1 MHRISLSLLT
11 LFFVSFSYS
20 DTTSTITGDVNV
32 SGVTV
37 TVTHE
42 PTGSVKSTT
51 TDDSFR
57 FSSLRPG
64 GPYKIVASKTGYSSE
79 SLDNIFLVLNDTA
92 DFQINLVAVDVE
104 DLTVT
109 ASRIGIQA
117 SGPGLNI
124 TETDILLA
132 PSTDRSFADIVRRDS
147 RIAVS
152 GTFRDSEISALGVSP
167 RMNNFTVDGT
177 EANDSFGLNDNGF
190 ASIRNPIA
198 LETLAQ
204 IRVDFAPYSVTKG
217 NFGGVA
223 VNAITKSGT
232 NEFKGKFYG
241 RSIDNHD
248 VGSVNGNRP
257 NQFDDETKGFIFGG
271 PIIKDKAFFFLAYE
285 ESERLSPSESRA
297 IDPADEAELLQIEE
311 FLNTRYNYSAR
322 GVARNWPIFDMPPET
337 AESLIVKLDYNINE
351 NNRLEFMYQDT
362 QENQLSPYDR
372 PSQNYVFA
380 AHYYDIPIDRQKS
393 SITWFS
399 DVSDNLSLELQY
411 LEIDYINDNESLGGE
426 DFGHHRITLSSGAR
440 AYPTTDQY
448 RSFNKVMTEESKISL
463 KAIYTAGN
471 HTITAGYGFHEKF
484 LYNAF
489 IAYGNGRWRWNSVD
503 DFLTGGDADGELSY
517 FRGLLV
523 PSGNQEEAAAAFDT
537 EITEFYIEDTID
549 VSDILTVSFGVRV
562 DTAET
567 ITPLTYTPAFFD
579 LTGIRNDS
587 GLDSEIVQPRASFD
601 LDVSDLWFGESDFID
616 SAQFE
621 GGIGIFSG
629 KIPFV
634 WLAPPFGADSG
645 MTTVFTGQWMLGDY
659 QTGVNGFD
667 WRDYYDGTQL
677 HTLLD
682 LDVGDGDSAQAL
694 APGLEL
700 PSDLKMSLDLT
711 LYTKNDYK
719 VKLSYIKTDVKNAFR
734 FVDMG
739 VEPSGVYL
747 TTNDG
752 RNIYNSG
759 YTRNI
764 MTFNTSKG
772 GSDSFTIDV
781 SKNFD
786 NGVNAFAGYTYV
798 DRESLY
804 DSSSSQMTS
813 NYRGLPRIDALQP
826 EVGPSR
832 WAQKHR
838 FVAGMD
844 YTFNAGSKYPT
855 TISAFYS
862 AYSGRP
868 YSHAYRDFYQDGEE
882 GLFDRDWAVLAYIP
896 EANDP
901 NVVYDGVD
909 EATILAHIDSLG
921 LSQYAGGNVPK
932 NVGTAPY
939 YRSLDIRILQ
949 ELPGLRENDKFT
961 IYLDMLNFLNYLDE
975 EKGIRQFTFSTTE
988 ILRTS
993 GYNSDGQIVITGTN
1007 NEFIATDFDRSS
1019 YRFQLGF
1026 SYEF

>member
-1 MHRISLSLLT
+1 
-11 LFFVSFSYS
+11 
-20 DTTSTITGDVNV
+20 
-32 SGVTV
+32 
-37 TVTHE
+37 
-42 PTGSVKSTT
+42 
-51 TDDSFR
+51 
-57 FSSLRPG
+57 
-64 GPYKIVASKTGYSSE
+64 
-79 SLDNIFLVLNDTA
+79 
-92 DFQINLVAVDVE
+92 
-104 DLTVT
+104 
-109 ASRIGIQA
+109 
-117 SGPGLNI
+117 
-124 TETDILLA
+124 
-132 PSTDRSFADIVRRDS
+132 
-147 RIAVS
+147 
-152 GTFRDSEISALGVSP
+152 
-167 RMNNFTVDGT
+167 
-177 EANDSFGLNDNGF
+177 
-190 ASIRNPIA
+190 
-198 LETLAQ
+198 
-204 IRVDFAPYSVTKG
+204 
-217 NFGGVA
+217 
-223 VNAITKSGT
+223 
-232 NEFKGKFYG
+232 
-241 RSIDNHD
+241 
-248 VGSVNGNRP
+248 
-257 NQFDDETKGFIFGG
+257 
-271 PIIKDKAFFFLAYE
+271 
-285 ESERLSPSESRA
+285 
-297 IDPADEAELLQIEE
+297 
-311 FLNTRYNYSAR
+311 
-322 GVARNWPIFDMPPET
+322 
-337 AESLIVKLDYNINE
+337 
-351 NNRLEFMYQDT
+351 
-362 QENQLSPYDR
+362 
-372 PSQNYVFA
+372 
-380 AHYYDIPIDRQKS
+380 
-393 SITWFS
+393 
-399 DVSDNLSLELQY
+399 
-411 LEIDYINDNESLGGE
+411 
-426 DFGHHRITLSSGAR
+426 
-440 AYPTTDQY
+440 
-448 RSFNKVMTEESKISL
+448 
-463 KAIYTAGN
+463 
-471 HTITAGYGFHEKF
+471 
-484 LYNAF
+484 
-489 IAYGNGRWRWNSVD
+489 
-503 DFLTGGDADGELSY
+503 
-517 FRGLLV
+517 
-523 PSGNQEEAAAAFDT
+523 
-537 EITEFYIEDTID
+537 
-549 VSDILTVSFGVRV
+549 
-562 DTAET
+562 
-567 ITPLTYTPAFFD
+567 
-579 LTGIRNDS
+579 
-587 GLDSEIVQPRASFD
+587 
-601 LDVSDLWFGESDFID
+601 
-616 SAQFE
+616 
-621 GGIGIFSG
+621 
-629 KIPFV
+629 
-634 WLAPPFGADSG
+634 
-645 MTTVFTGQWMLGDY
+645 MLGDY

-896 EANDP
+896 KANDP

-961 IYLDMLNFLNYLDE
+961 IYLDMLNFLNYLDD
-975 EKGIRQFTFSTTE
+975 EKGIRKFTFSTTE

-1007 NEFIATDFDRSS
+1007 NEFIATDVDRSA
-1019 YRFQLGF
+1019 YRFQVGF